1 MSFSMHQKQPP
12 ANTAVAGGAGLDGS
26 QHVGGQ
32 QDGGETGDQ
41 DEAGGGSS
49 GNSGVTYP

>member
-12 ANTAVAGGAGLDGS
+12 ANTAVAGGAGLGRG
-26 QHVGGQ
+26 QHIRGQ

-41 DEAGGGSS
+41 DEQNGGSS
-49 GNSGVTYP
+49 GNSGRTYL

>member
-12 ANTAVAGGAGLDGS
+12 ANTAVAGGAGLGRG

-41 DEAGGGSS
+41 DEQAADHR
-49 GNSGVTYP
+49 GNSGRTYL